1 MAAAPILQ
9 QKNVEEAGAA
19 GVRTVVGIVIVIATG
34 IVIVT
39 AVPTRIKSSPE
50 HLMICVGIT
59 VRRTHGEGFS
69 S

>member
-1 MAAAPILQ
+1 LQ
-9 QKNVEEAGAA
+9 SKIAVVA
-19 GVRTVVGIVIVIATG
+19 GVVGTETTIVIVIVIATG

-39 AVPTRIKSSPE
+39 AVPTRIKSSPA